1 MSSTELIL
9 LVVLICVP
17 IITLVLVTLAKKN
30 KDKMDTKAKQAK
42 EKERVKNLTDEQ
54 KEIEALKKKIEFDK
68 KYEQMQAEKA
78 KTASENAEN
87 PISAD
92 ISPKDDRPE
101 MPARRVVSPSS
112 RRPPRS
118 MPSIMDDEFF
128 DDINNA
134 DSVADEIHNMSP
146 TMKAIVFGDLLK
158 PKE

>member
-30 KDKMDTKAKQAK
+30 KDKMDAKAKQAK

-78 KTASENAEN
+78 KTASENAQN
-87 PISAD
+87 PISTDTA
-92 ISPKDDRPE
+92 PKDDRPE
-101 MPARRVVSPSS
+101 MPARRVVSPAS
-112 RRPPRS
+112 RRQPRS
-118 MPSIMDDEFF
+118 MPSMMDDEFF

-134 DSVADEIHNMSP
+134 DSVADEIQNMSP

-158 PKE
+158 PKD